1 MQASSNLGHAG
12 DLDSAISKVRDKL
25 DTERNILEKT
35 RQLAS
40 QVSNLNAKADAQV
53 MIREAEQRV
62 AYLEEKFRSLTQKK
76 NDKGSIKS
84 AGSLNDNISSPGT
97 PISERTSS
105 TTAGGRPHSM
115 SFSKLDLRKTS
126 TNLSVQKISLKVHEI
141 AYKLEVERKIRDKA
155 NRIRMLYSKAYQSGS
170 KDKINQI
177 SDSDRILHETND
189 RLRLL
194 EYSLKSYQSLY
205 VDYIDEDDDETLNE
219 REDSNAMFQPA

>member
-62 AYLEEKFRSLTQKK
+62 AYLEEKFRTLTQKK

-84 AGSLNDNISSPGT
+84 SGSLNDNASSPGT
-97 PISERTSS
+97 PASDRASS
-105 TTAGGRPHSM
+105 STAGGRPHSM

-126 TNLSVQKISLKVHEI
+126 
-141 AYKLEVERKIRDKA
+141 
-155 NRIRMLYSKAYQSGS
+155 
-170 KDKINQI
+170 
-177 SDSDRILHETND
+177 
-189 RLRLL
+189 
-194 EYSLKSYQSLY
+194 
-205 VDYIDEDDDETLNE
+205 
-219 REDSNAMFQPA
+219 